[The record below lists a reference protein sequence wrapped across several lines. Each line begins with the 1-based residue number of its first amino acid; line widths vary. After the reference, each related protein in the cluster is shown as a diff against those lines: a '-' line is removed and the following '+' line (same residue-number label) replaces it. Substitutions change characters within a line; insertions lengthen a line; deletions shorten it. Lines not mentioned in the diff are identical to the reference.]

1 MGAEK
6 MCPLLKKS
14 LQLVL
19 AEIPRGKSTDCL
31 EVRKI
36 LMSGGLCCFL
46 IGGKKLDMY
55 VDFITMFK

>member
-1 MGAEK
+1 

-31 EVRKI
+31 EVRKYYWQ
-36 LMSGGLCCFL
+36 GGYGFFFK
-46 IGGKKLDMY
+46 GGKVQL
-55 VDFITMFK
+55 F